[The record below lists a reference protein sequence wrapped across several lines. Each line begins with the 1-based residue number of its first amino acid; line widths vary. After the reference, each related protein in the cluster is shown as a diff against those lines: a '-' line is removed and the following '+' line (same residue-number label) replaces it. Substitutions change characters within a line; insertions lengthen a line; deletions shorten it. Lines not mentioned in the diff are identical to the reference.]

1 MDCKDEEEPKECSI
15 NKVIVIRNLY
25 NDTATFSY
33 NAMGNPTAINVTNV
47 ATGNPNYVFKYDAMN
62 RLSQFIGVYS
72 NGFTENWIM
81 YTYGPGDRVL
91 VDTTYTFAAYNGGT
105 YPTGYWGLRINK
117 YTYDAMGR
125 ISRIDT
131 DALLPA
137 PAYSYS
143 TNYNYDAAGN
153 LIKPATIYDSKVNFH
168 RTHKIWQLVDKD
180 YSQNNPLTAVSY
192 NPDLP
197 LSFRSGFAYTH
208 NFLSFPINQSDFI
221 YNCSTPK
228 GGKYTY

>member
-1 MDCKDEEEPKECSI
+1 
-15 NKVIVIRNLY
+15 
-25 NDTATFSY
+25 
-33 NAMGNPTAINVTNV
+33 
-47 ATGNPNYVFKYDAMN
+47 
-62 RLSQFIGVYS
+62 
-72 NGFTENWIM
+72 
-81 YTYGPGDRVL
+81 

-117 YTYDAMGR
+117 YTYDAMNR

-153 LIKPATIYDSKVNFH
+153 LIKPSTVYDAKVNFH

-197 LSFRSGFAYTH
+197 LSFRSSFAYTH

-221 YNCSTPK
+221 YNCSTPSPK
-228 GGKYTY
+228 GGKYK